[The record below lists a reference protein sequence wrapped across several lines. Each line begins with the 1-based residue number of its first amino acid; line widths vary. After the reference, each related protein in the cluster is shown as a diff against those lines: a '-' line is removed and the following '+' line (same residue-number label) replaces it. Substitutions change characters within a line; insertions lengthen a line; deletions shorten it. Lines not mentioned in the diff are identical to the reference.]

1 MGCCFRAR
9 EDQSTSDSVS
19 QANSNEH
26 FSNKALKLK
35 LAPTQ
40 HVFVN
45 AGFSSNVLPLQQ
57 SVKPSVVPY
66 KVALSPS
73 KSDDGSVSLDETMSS
88 TDSYK
93 IPQVE
98 YIDNYKVSAVVRL
111 KGKH

>member
-1 MGCCFRAR
+1 MGCFFRCFRAR

-40 HVFVN
+40 HV
-45 AGFSSNVLPLQQ
+45 FSSNVLPLQQ

-88 TDSYK
+88 SDSYK

-98 YIDNYKVSAVVRL
+98 YIDNYKVSAVVRF